1 MNKTGIKEADDA
13 LSDGIESSF
22 YSMVGEIKMN
32 IFKLLLPSSEF
43 YRIKKD

>member
-1 MNKTGIKEADDA
+1 MNRIGIKKADDA
-13 LSDGIESSF
+13 LSDGIVFSF

-43 YRIKKD
+43 CSLEI